1 MDRRAACVAFI
12 LQWRGAALEAGGRE
26 KIDLGAQDQSG
37 DTALH
42 LAAASG
48 LENCVQAL
56 LTAGSPL
63 FTENKAKLTPCDLA
77 VKFGHDA
84 IAHLLE
90 SKMVFVSIY

>member
-1 MDRRAACVAFI
+1 MC
-12 LQWRGAALEAGGRE
+12 RGL
-26 KIDLGAQDQSG
+26 LQSG

-48 LENCVQAL
+48 LEQCVEAL
-56 LTAGSPL
+56 LAAGSPL

-77 VKFGHDA
+77 VKHGHEA

-90 SKMVFVSIY
+90 SKMVFVSIQFLCSLCRRSTPLAISPK